1 MQSLLSLCAAQ
12 VTRQQRLACRALG
25 SLPRELYPALFR
37 AAFMEGRTLVL
48 QALVQT
54 WPFPCLSFRQLLPQ
68 LQRMGWP
75 ERPRKESVQAVILAL
90 LAAPRRKSSSRRPQL
105 RVLDMTGFL
114 DASCGQD
121 PTTMSMWARSVTVAR
136 TCLSAQTQARAA
148 QRLAKRRKLE
158 PQAPAT
164 SPVEVHTDLLVNRTS
179 YNVLKEALQ
188 TSTYG
193 PLRLRCRDL
202 WAEELSGPS
211 TVTLLELL
219 DPVCLRQVDLR
230 FNNLGLS
237 GLCTVVPHMAKF
249 THLLS
254 LKLQYSNVDV
264 RRLTAETEGS
274 FQRFVSA
281 IGQLR
286 CLKELNMGSS
296 RLSGRLHQLLSSL
309 QGPLESLELPFCALL
324 PGDLSYLAQS
334 IHAAHLK
341 KLDLSGNKLSGDPL
355 GPFQRLLKEASAS
368 LLCLDV
374 TECQLM
380 DVHLIST
387 LPSLCCCTHLRYLG
401 LYGNPLASA
410 GVKTLLEHSKVLSE
424 LQLVVHPV
432 PVDCY
437 KDLPWPPSSASLLEG
452 AVDEEKL
459 ASVQA
464 ELRQSLQAIQRHNVL
479 WTMDIY
485 GHNSL
490 DYFSLL

>member
-1 MQSLLSLCAAQ
+1 MQSLLTLCAVQ
-12 VTRQQRLACRALG
+12 VTRHQKLACRALA
-25 SLPRELYPALFR
+25 SLPRDLYPALFQ
-37 AAFMEGRTLVL
+37 AAFMYGRMLVL
-48 QALVQT
+48 LTLVQT
-54 WPFPCLSFRQLLPQ
+54 WPFPSLSFRQLLPQ
-68 LQRMGWP
+68 PKQLSWLEQPLKYRV
-75 ERPRKESVQAVILAL
+75 EVLIQAL
-90 LAAPRRKSSSRRPQL
+90 LTALRSRESSSRRPQL

-114 DASCGQD
+114 DASCWRD
-121 PTTMSMWARSVTVAR
+121 PTTVSMWTSAVSR
-136 TCLSAQTQARAA
+136 TCLSAPPMAREA
-148 QRLAKRRKLE
+148 QCFAKRRKLD
-158 PQAPAT
+158 PQVPVA
-164 SPVEVHTDLLVNRTS
+164 SPVELHTDLLVNRTS
-179 YNVLKEALQ
+179 YSALIQ
-188 TSTYG
+188 ALRTSTCG

-211 TVTLLELL
+211 TVALLELL

-264 RRLTAETEGS
+264 RRLTAEAEGD
-274 FQRFVSA
+274 FQLFVSA

-286 CLKELNMGSS
+286 SLKELNMGSS
-296 RLSGRLHQLLSSL
+296 RLSGRLDQLLSSL
-309 QGPLESLELPFCALL
+309 QGPLESLGLPFCALL
-324 PGDLSYLAQS
+324 SGDLSYLAQS
-334 IHAAHLK
+334 PHATHLK
-341 KLDLSGNKLSGDPL
+341 KLDLSGNKLSGDL
-355 GPFQRLLKEASAS
+355 LVPFQRLLREASAS

-380 DVHLIST
+380 DVNLVST
-387 LPSLCCCTHLRYLG
+387 LPNLCCCTHLRYLG

-410 GVKTLLEHSKVLSE
+410 GVKNLMEHSLALPE

-437 KDLPWPPSSASLLEG
+437 RDLPWPPSLANLLEG
-452 AVDEEKL
+452 TVDEERL

-464 ELRQSLQAIQRHNVL
+464 ELQQLLQARGRHNVL

-485 GHNSL
+485 GHSSF
-490 DYFSLL
+490 DYFSL

>member
-1 MQSLLSLCAAQ
+1 MKSLLALCAVQ
-12 VTRQQRLACRALG
+12 VTRYQTLACRALA
-25 SLPRELYPALFR
+25 SLPRELYPVLFR
-37 AAFMEGRTLVL
+37 AAFINGQTLVL

-68 LQRMGWP
+68 PKQMGWP
-75 ERPRKESVQAVILAL
+75 EKPHKESVQAVILAL
-90 LAAPRRKSSSRRPQL
+90 LAAPRRKPHL

-121 PTTMSMWARSVTVAR
+121 PTTMSMWARSVAVAR

-158 PQAPAT
+158 PQVPVA

-179 YNVLKEALQ
+179 YSVLKEALL
-188 TSTYG
+188 TSTCG

-211 TVTLLELL
+211 TVALLELL
-219 DPVCLRQVDLR
+219 DPVCLRQIDLR

-237 GLCTVVPHMAKF
+237 GLCMVVPHMAKF

-264 RRLTAETEGS
+264 RRLTTEAEGS
-274 FQRFVSA
+274 FQHFVSA
-281 IGQLR
+281 IGQLK

-296 RLSGRLHQLLSSL
+296 RLSGRLHQLLSGL

-324 PGDLSYLAQS
+324 SGDLSYLAQS
-334 IHAAHLK
+334 PHATHLK
-341 KLDLSGNKLSGDPL
+341 KLDLSGNKLSGDLL
-355 GPFQRLLKEASAS
+355 GPFQKLLREASAS
-368 LLCLDV
+368 LICLDV

-380 DVHLIST
+380 DVHLVTILPT
-387 LPSLCCCTHLRYLG
+387 LCSCTHLRYIG
-401 LYGNPLASA
+401 LYGNPIASA
-410 GVKTLLEHSKVLSE
+410 GLKTLIQHLQALPE

-452 AVDEEKL
+452 TVDEEKL
-459 ASVQA
+459 ANVQA
-464 ELRQSLQAIQRHNVL
+464 ELQQLIESIQRRDVM

-485 GHNSL
+485 GHNSF
-490 DYFSLL
+490 DYFSL

>member
-1 MQSLLSLCAAQ
+1 MQSLLSLCAVQ
-12 VTRQQRLACRALG
+12 VARHQSLACRALT

-54 WPFPCLSFRQLLPQ
+54 WPFPRLSFRQLLPEPKQ
-68 LQRMGWP
+68 MGLPKW
-75 ERPRKESVQAVILAL
+75 PRKESVQAVILAL
-90 LAAPRRKSSSRRPQL
+90 LAAPRRKPQL

-121 PTTMSMWARSVTVAR
+121 PTTMSMWARSVAVAR

-158 PQAPAT
+158 PQASVAN
-164 SPVEVHTDLLVNRTS
+164 PVEVHTDLLVNRTS
-179 YNVLKEALQ
+179 YSVLKEALQ
-188 TSTYG
+188 TSTCG

-211 TVTLLELL
+211 TVALLELL

-264 RRLTAETEGS
+264 RRLTAEAEGS
-274 FQRFVSA
+274 FQHFVSA
-281 IGQLR
+281 IGQLK

-309 QGPLESLELPFCALL
+309 QSPLESLELPFCALL

-334 IHAAHLK
+334 SHATHLK
-341 KLDLSGNKLSGDPL
+341 KLDLSGNKLSGDHL
-355 GPFQRLLKEASAS
+355 APFQTLLKEASGS
-368 LLCLDV
+368 LLCLDI

-380 DVHLIST
+380 DVHLMST
-387 LPSLCCCTHLRYLG
+387 LPTLRCCTHLRYLG
-401 LYGNPLASA
+401 FYGNPVASA
-410 GVKTLLEHSKVLSE
+410 GVKTFLENSRSLPE
-424 LQLVVHPV
+424 LRLIVHPV

-452 AVDEEKL
+452 AVDEKKL

-464 ELRQSLQAIQRHNVL
+464 ELQKLLQAMQRHDVQ

-485 GHNSL
+485 GNNSL
-490 DYFSLL
+490 DYFSL

>member
-1 MQSLLSLCAAQ
+1 MKSLLALCALQ
-12 VTRQQRLACRALG
+12 VTQHQASACRALA

-37 AAFMEGRTLVL
+37 AAFMNGRTAVL

-68 LQRMGWP
+68 PNQMGWP
-75 ERPRKESVQAVILAL
+75 EKPSKESVQAVILAL
-90 LAAPRRKSSSRRPQL
+90 LAAPRRKPHL
-105 RVLDMTGFL
+105 RVLDITGFL

-121 PTTMSMWARSVTVAR
+121 PTTMSMWARSVVVAR

-158 PQAPAT
+158 RHVLVPT
-164 SPVEVHTDLLVNRTS
+164 PVEVHTDLLVNRTS
-179 YNVLKEALQ
+179 YNVLKEALL
-188 TSTYG
+188 TSICG

-211 TVTLLELL
+211 TVSLLELL
-219 DPVCLRQVDLR
+219 DPACLRQVDLR

-237 GLCTVVPHMAKF
+237 GLCMVVPHMAKF

-264 RRLTAETEGS
+264 RRLTSEAESS

-281 IGQLR
+281 IGQLK

-296 RLSGRLHQLLSSL
+296 RLSGRLHQLLGGL

-324 PGDLSYLAQS
+324 SGDLSYLAQS
-334 IHAAHLK
+334 PHATHLK
-341 KLDLSGNKLSGDPL
+341 KLDLSGNKLSGDL
-355 GPFQRLLKEASAS
+355 LDPFQKLLKEASAS
-368 LLCLDV
+368 LLCLDI

-380 DVHLIST
+380 DVHLAST
-387 LPSLCCCTHLRYLG
+387 LPTLCSCIHLRYLG
-401 LYGNPLASA
+401 LYGNPVASA
-410 GVKTLLEHSKVLSE
+410 GLKTLLQHLQALPE

-437 KDLPWPPSSASLLEG
+437 KNLPWPPSSASLLEG
-452 AVDEEKL
+452 SVDEEKL
-459 ASVQA
+459 AGVQS
-464 ELRQSLQAIQRHNVL
+464 ELQQLIQAIERRDVL

-485 GHNSL
+485 GHNSF
-490 DYFSLL
+490 DYFSL

>member
-1 MQSLLSLCAAQ
+1 MQSLVTLCAVQ
-12 VTRQQRLACRALG
+12 VTRHQKLACRALP
-25 SLPRELYPALFR
+25 SLPRELYPALFQ
-37 AAFMEGRTLVL
+37 AAFMYGRTLVL

-54 WPFPCLSFRQLLPQ
+54 WPFPRLSFRQLLPKPKQ
-68 LQRMGWP
+68 LGWP

-90 LAAPRRKSSSRRPQL
+90 LAAPRRRPHL

-121 PTTMSMWARSVTVAR
+121 PTTMSMWARSVAVAR

-158 PQAPAT
+158 HQVPVT
-164 SPVEVHTDLLVNRTS
+164 NPVEVHTDLLVNRTS
-179 YNVLKEALQ
+179 YSVLKEALQ
-188 TSTYG
+188 TSTCG

-211 TVTLLELL
+211 TVALLELL

-237 GLCTVVPHMAKF
+237 GLCNVVPHMAKF

-264 RRLTAETEGS
+264 RRLTAEAECN
-274 FQRFVSA
+274 FQHFVSA

-324 PGDLSYLAQS
+324 SGDLSYLAQS
-334 IHAAHLK
+334 PHATHLK
-341 KLDLSGNKLSGDPL
+341 KLDLSGNKLSGDLL

-368 LLCLDV
+368 LLCLDI
-374 TECQLM
+374 TECQLA
-380 DVHLIST
+380 DVHLVST
-387 LPSLCCCTHLRYLG
+387 LPTLCCCTHLRYLG

-410 GVKTLLEHSKVLSE
+410 GVKTLIEYSKALCE
-424 LQLVVHPV
+424 LQLVVYPV

-437 KDLPWPPSSASLLEG
+437 EDLPWPPSSANLLEG
-452 AVDEEKL
+452 TVNEEKL

-464 ELRQSLQAIQRHNVL
+464 ELQQLLRAIRRHNVL

-485 GHNSL
+485 GHNSF
-490 DYFSLL
+490 DYFSL

>member
-1 MQSLLSLCAAQ
+1 MQSLLSLCAVQ
-12 VTRQQRLACRALG
+12 VTRHQTLACRALA
-25 SLPRELYPALFR
+25 SLPRELYPALFQ
-37 AAFMEGRTLVL
+37 AAFMYGRTLVL

-54 WPFPCLSFRQLLPQ
+54 WPYPCLSFRQLLPKPKQ
-68 LQRMGWP
+68 LGWP

-90 LAAPRRKSSSRRPQL
+90 LAAPRRRPQL

-121 PTTMSMWARSVTVAR
+121 PTTMSMWARSVAVAR

-158 PQAPAT
+158 PQAPVT
-164 SPVEVHTDLLVNRTS
+164 NPVEVHTDLLVNRTS
-179 YNVLKEALQ
+179 YSVLKEALQ
-188 TSTYG
+188 TSTCG

-211 TVTLLELL
+211 TVALLELL

-264 RRLTAETEGS
+264 RRLTAEAENS
-274 FQRFVSA
+274 FQHFVSA

-334 IHAAHLK
+334 PHATHLK
-341 KLDLSGNKLSGDPL
+341 KLDLSGNKLSGDFL
-355 GPFQRLLKEASAS
+355 GPFQRLLREASAS

-380 DVHLIST
+380 DVHLVST
-387 LPSLCCCTHLRYLG
+387 LPALRCCTHLRYLG

-410 GVKTLLEHSKVLSE
+410 GMKTLIEHSQTFRE
-424 LQLVVHPV
+424 LQLVVYPV

-437 KDLPWPPSSASLLEG
+437 KDLPWPPSSANLLEG
-452 AVDEEKL
+452 TVDEEKL

-464 ELRQSLQAIQRHNVL
+464 ELQQLIRATQHQDVL

-485 GHNSL
+485 GHSSF
-490 DYFSLL
+490 DYFSL

>member
-1 MQSLLSLCAAQ
+1 MQSLLALCAVQ
-12 VTRQQRLACRALG
+12 VTRHQKMACRALA

-37 AAFMEGRTLVL
+37 AAFMYGRTLVL

-54 WPFPCLSFRQLLPQ
+54 WPFPCLSFRQLLPHPKQ
-68 LQRMGWP
+68 MGWP
-75 ERPRKESVQAVILAL
+75 KRPRRESVQAVILAL
-90 LAAPRRKSSSRRPQL
+90 LAPAPRRKPQL

-121 PTTMSMWARSVTVAR
+121 PTTMSMWARSVAVAR

-148 QRLAKRRKLE
+148 QRLAKRRKLD
-158 PQAPAT
+158 PQASVT

-188 TSTYG
+188 TSTSG

-211 TVTLLELL
+211 TVALLELL

-237 GLCTVVPHMAKF
+237 GLCTVIPHMAKF

-264 RRLTAETEGS
+264 RQLTAEAEGS

-281 IGQLR
+281 IGQLKS
-286 CLKELNMGSS
+286 LKELNMGSS
-296 RLSGRLHQLLSSL
+296 RLSGRLYQLLSCL
-309 QGPLESLELPFCALL
+309 QSPLESLELPFCALL

-334 IHAAHLK
+334 PHATHLK
-341 KLDLSGNKLSGDPL
+341 KLDLSGNKLSGDHL
-355 GPFQRLLKEASAS
+355 GPFQILLREASAT
-368 LLCLDV
+368 LLCLDI

-380 DVHLIST
+380 DAHLINT
-387 LPSLCCCTHLRYLG
+387 LPTLCRCTHLRYLG
-401 LYGNPLASA
+401 LYGNPVASA
-410 GVKTLLEHSKVLSE
+410 GVKTLLEQSQVLPE
-424 LQLVVHPV
+424 LQLIVHPV

-452 AVDEEKL
+452 TVDEEKL

-464 ELRQSLQAIQRHNVL
+464 ELQQLQQAIQRHDVL

-485 GHNSL
+485 GHSSF
-490 DYFSLL
+490 DYFSL